1 MSGVDIIE
9 VHAAFKTRE
18 GDVVF
23 NTFQEEFTSKLNEQ
37 QRIDT
42 IIGKAR
48 ATTNYEHIEILKM
61 KKVGKRPKTYK
72 TDTLDVG
79 DLLCRN
85 PEAVFMRNPISH
97 WGWSRAE

>member
-1 MSGVDIIE
+1 MSVDIIE

-23 NTFQEEFTSKLNEQ
+23 NTFREEFTSKLNEQ

-42 IIGKAR
+42 IIGKVR
-48 ATTNYEHIEILKM
+48 AMTNYAYIEILSM
-61 KKVGKRPKTYK
+61 RQVGKRPKTYK
-72 TDTLDVG
+72 TDKIDAG
-79 DLLCRN
+79 DLLCRD

>member
-1 MSGVDIIE
+1 MSVDIIE

-23 NTFQEEFTSKLNEQ
+23 NTFHEEFTQKLSEQ

-48 ATTNYEHIEILKM
+48 AMTNYAYIEILSM

-72 TDTLDVG
+72 TDTIDVG
-79 DLLCRN
+79 DLLCRD

-97 WGWSRAE
+97 WGWSCAE